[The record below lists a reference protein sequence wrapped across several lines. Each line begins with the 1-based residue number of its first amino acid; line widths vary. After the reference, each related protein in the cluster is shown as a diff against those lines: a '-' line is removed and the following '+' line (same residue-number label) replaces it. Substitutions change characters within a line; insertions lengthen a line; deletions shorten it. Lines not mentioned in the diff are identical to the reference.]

1 MQDIE
6 DFKCILCKECFLPPY
21 ALPYL
26 LPCTHSLCT
35 KCLQTAI
42 TQHDSH
48 IICPEDL
55 ESNSLAEIRTDTSSR
70 RALER
75 LVREHKNY
83 NQNNQLLCIQSLS
96 KNLET
101 LLE

>member
-6 DFKCILCKECFLPPY
+6 DFKCVLCKESFLPPY

-42 TQHDSH
+42 AQHDSC
-48 IICPEDL
+48 IICP
-55 ESNSLAEIRTDTSSR
+55 
-70 RALER
+70 
-75 LVREHKNY
+75 
-83 NQNNQLLCIQSLS
+83 
-96 KNLET
+96 
-101 LLE
+101 